1 VTGFSGFAGLVRR
14 SSARSWSGGGF
25 VCLCAWLI
33 GFGMCVAAQAPAPAR
48 YGLGRPATP
57 DEIKARDID
66 ARPDGHGLPPGKG
79 SVREGAPIYAAKCA
93 SCHGSKGEG
102 ASADRLAGR
111 NSGDSFA
118 YAMDPKLVR
127 TVGSYWPYA
136 TTLFDYTSRAMP
148 FPRPGTLTA
157 DETYALVAY
166 ILFLN
171 DVVKEDAV
179 MDAASLPKV
188 VMPAHDKFVLD
199 NRTGGKTVK

>member
-1 VTGFSGFAGLVRR
+1 
-14 SSARSWSGGGF
+14 
-25 VCLCAWLI
+25 
-33 GFGMCVAAQAPAPAR
+33 M
-48 YGLGRPATP
+48 
-57 DEIKARDID
+57 
-66 ARPDGHGLPPGKG
+66 
-79 SVREGAPIYAAKCA
+79 REGAPIYAAKCA
-93 SCHGSKGEG
+93 SCHGAKGEG

-199 NRTGGKTVK
+199 NRTGGKSQVNCRSDHRLATRATRARSRPASGCISVRRRIPASLK